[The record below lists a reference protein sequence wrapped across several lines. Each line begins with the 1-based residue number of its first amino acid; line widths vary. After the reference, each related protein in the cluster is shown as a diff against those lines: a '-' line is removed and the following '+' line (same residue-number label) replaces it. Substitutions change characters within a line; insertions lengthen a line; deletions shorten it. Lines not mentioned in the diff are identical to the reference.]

1 MFSLDKIVRPNIKEL
16 EPYSSARDEFKG
28 NQAILLDANENPYNG
43 PYNRYP
49 DPLHIELKKKIGQ
62 LKGLKPGQVFLGNG
76 SDEAIDLVFRIFCE
90 PGQHK
95 MITIDPTYG
104 MYKVCAGVNN
114 VEVKKVKL
122 SPDFQLDAGK
132 MLEAVDDTVK
142 LIMLC
147 SPNNPSSNC
156 LSRDAVIQV
165 IRHFD
170 GMVVLDEAYID
181 FSPEN
186 SFLGDIK
193 NYPNLI
199 VLQTFS
205 KAWGLA
211 GIRLGCAFASEE
223 VVSLFNKI
231 KYPYNVNILTAK
243 KAFEKLD
250 QVQEKDQ
257 WVETILKDREEL
269 RKVLGSLKMVK
280 KIYPSDANFLL
291 IKVDNARS
299 IYDYLVSRL
308 VIVRDRSKVSLCENC
323 LRVTVGTRAENTLL
337 VSALR
342 DYEEKA
348 GEN

>member
-1 MFSLDKIVRPNIKEL
+1 MFTLDKIVRPNIKQL

-28 NQAILLDANENPYNG
+28 NQAILLDANESPYNA

-62 LKGLKPGQVFLGNG
+62 LKEMKPGQIFLGNG
-76 SDEAIDLVFRIFCE
+76 SDEAIDLVLRVFCE
-90 PGQHK
+90 PGKHK

-122 SPDFQLDAGK
+122 TTDFQLDAKK
-132 MLEAVDDTVK
+132 MLEAVDNSVRV
-142 LIMLC
+142 IMLC
-147 SPNNPSSNC
+147 SPNNPTSNC
-156 LSRDAVIQV
+156 LDREAVIQIV
-165 IRHFD
+165 ENFN
-170 GMVVLDEAYID
+170 GMVVMDEAYID
-181 FSPEN
+181 FSPGN
-186 SFLGDIK
+186 TFLGDIE

-211 GIRLGCAFASEE
+211 GIRLGCAFANEE
-223 VVSLFNKI
+223 VITLLNKI
-231 KYPYNVNILTAK
+231 KYPYNVNILTAR

-250 QVQEKDQ
+250 QVQEKDE
-257 WVETILKDREEL
+257 WVETILQDREEL
-269 RKVLGSLKMVK
+269 KKVLGSLQMVK

-291 IKVDNARS
+291 IKVDNARAV
-299 IYDYLVSRL
+299 YDYLVSRL
-308 VIVRDRSKVSLCENC
+308 VIVRDRSQVSLCENC

-342 DYEEKA
+342 DYQEKA
-348 GEN
+348 GEI